1 MLKFPKLISITVLAL
16 LSATPAQADKLNLG
30 REATK
35 AEIKAWD
42 IDVRPDGQG
51 LPEGKGTVEKG
62 EQIFSE
68 QCAACHGDFG
78 EGVDR
83 WPVLAG
89 GHDTIKSEDPVKTVG
104 SYWPY
109 ASTVFDYIYRAMPF
123 GNAQS
128 LKPDEVYAVTAYIL
142 HLNEIVKEDFELS
155 KKNFTSIKMPNEKNF
170 FPDPRPDTPTM
181 QKRKPCMKS
190 CKTKVKIT
198 KRARVINVTPE
209 GENNPSAS
217 SE

>member
-1 MLKFPKLISITVLAL
+1 MLKFPKTLSIVFC
-16 LSATPAQADKLNLG
+16 LSLCATPVFAGKLNLG

-62 EQIFSE
+62 EQVFAE

-89 GHDTIKSEDPVKTVG
+89 GLGTIKSEDPVKTVG

-128 LKPDEVYAVTAYIL
+128 LSPDEVYAVTAYIL
-142 HLNEIVKEDFELS
+142 YLNEIVAEDFELS
-155 KKNFTSIKMPNEKNF
+155 KSNFTSIKMPNEKNF
-170 FPDPRPDTPTM
+170 FADPRPDTPSRS
-181 QKRKPCMKS
+181 KKKPCMKN
-190 CKTKVKIT
+190 CKKEVKIT
-198 KRARVINVTPE
+198 KRARIINVTPE
-209 GENNPSAS
+209 EDKKTAAK
-217 SE
+217 E

>member
-1 MLKFPKLISITVLAL
+1 MLKFPKTLSIVFCSL
-16 LSATPAQADKLNLG
+16 LFGAPVFAGELNLG

-62 EQIFSE
+62 EQVFSE

-89 GHDTIKSEDPVKTVG
+89 GLGTIKGDDPVKTVG

-128 LKPDEVYAVTAYIL
+128 LSPDEVYAVTAYIL
-142 HLNEIVKEDFELS
+142 YLNEIVAEDFELS

-170 FPDPRPDTPTM
+170 FADPRPDTPSRS
-181 QKRKPCMKS
+181 KKKPCMKN
-190 CKTKVKIT
+190 CKKEVKIT
-198 KRARVINVTPE
+198 KRARIINVTPE
-209 GENNPSAS
+209 EDKKTAAK
-217 SE
+217 E

>member
-1 MLKFPKLISITVLAL
+1 MLKSLKALTLSLTVLL
-16 LSATPAQADKLNLG
+16 LSTPVWAEKFNLG
-30 REATK
+30 RQATK
-35 AEIKAWD
+35 AELTAWD

-62 EQIFSE
+62 EEIFAA

-89 GHDTIKSEDPVKTVG
+89 GQDTLKGDDPVKTVG

-109 ASTVFDYIYRAMPF
+109 ASTLFDYINRAMPF

-142 HLNEIVKEDFELS
+142 YLNEIVSEDFELT
-155 KKNFTSIKMPNEKNF
+155 KNNFTSIKMPNEKNF
-170 FPDPRPDTPTM
+170 FADPRPDTPIM
-181 QKRKPCMKS
+181 KVKKPCMKN
-190 CKTKVKIT
+190 CKKEVKIT
-198 KRARVINVTPE
+198 KRARIINVTPDE
-209 GENNPSAS
+209 KKDE
-217 SE
+217 E

>member
-1 MLKFPKLISITVLAL
+1 MLKFPKTLSIVFCSL
-16 LSATPAQADKLNLG
+16 LLGAPVFAGELNLG
-30 REATK
+30 RKATK

-62 EQIFSE
+62 EQVFSE

-89 GHDTIKSEDPVKTVG
+89 GLGTIKSEDPVKTVG

-128 LKPDEVYAVTAYIL
+128 LSPDEVYAVTAYIL
-142 HLNEIVKEDFELS
+142 YLNEIVAEDFELS
-155 KKNFTSIKMPNEKNF
+155 KKNFTTIKMPNEKNF
-170 FPDPRPDTPTM
+170 FADPRPDTPSRS
-181 QKRKPCMKS
+181 KRKPCMKN
-190 CKTKVKIT
+190 CKKEVKIT

-209 GENNPSAS
+209 EDKKTAAK
-217 SE
+217 E